1 MKKLFII
8 PILFALFLT
17 SCDKDKDEKLEPP
30 VSEIDAKMRGEWT
43 NTMIK
48 RVYYSIDDE
57 VMYTDSVQYQ
67 TNFSFNGKQLTVTV
81 PGGQPEVMNYS
92 FPDPNDST
100 LIELQRG
107 SDKGQYTVLS
117 VSESGMTW
125 IEEKAWAGFPEEA
138 PEAEKTTSKKGVY
151 TWRFVRKK

>member
-1 MKKLFII
+1 MKKLFLI

-17 SCDKDKDEKLEPP
+17 SCDDEKDEKLDPP
-30 VSEIDAKMRGEWT
+30 VSQTDAQMRGDWT

-48 RVYYSIDDE
+48 RVYYSMEDE
-57 VMYTDSVQYQ
+57 VMFTDSVQYQ
-67 TNFSFNGKQLTVTV
+67 TTFSFNGKQLTVTV

-107 SDKGQYTVLS
+107 SDRGRYNV
-117 VSESGMTW
+117 VSISGSQMTW
-125 IEEKAWAGFPEEA
+125 VEEKAWAGFPEEA

-151 TWRFVRKK
+151 TWRFTRKQ